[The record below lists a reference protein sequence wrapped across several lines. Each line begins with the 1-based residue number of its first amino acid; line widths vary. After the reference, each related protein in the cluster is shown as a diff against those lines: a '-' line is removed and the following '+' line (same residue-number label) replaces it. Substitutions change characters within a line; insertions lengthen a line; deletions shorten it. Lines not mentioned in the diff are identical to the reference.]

1 MKQERLKPM
10 HVKKK
15 KEEVVEY
22 KPHVQ
27 TAKSTIYKLL
37 AKPDYDED

>member
-1 MKQERLKPM
+1 M